1 MIPGMNKLNED
12 ERVKVEISKGAISKL
27 REAEDLIYANLV
39 KEVGIDNNW
48 LYDYIFN
55 CDTNDNDVYTTMVRN
70 NIFK

>member
-12 ERVKVEISKGAISKL
+12 ERVRVEISKEAISKL

-55 CDTNDNDVYTTMVRN
+55 CDTNDNDEYTTMVRN